1 MSRNCFKIHP
11 LHVEREREREREREP
26 LAHVL
31 EGRDL
36 APSILTVRY
45 KTSTSSKKTLID
57 TIIFP

>member
-11 LHVEREREREREREP
+11 LHVERERERES

>member
-1 MSRNCFKIHP
+1 M
-11 LHVEREREREREREP
+11 LRERERERERES

-36 APSILTVRY
+36 APSILIVRY

>member
-11 LHVEREREREREREP
+11 LHAEREREREREP